1 MTEKTFKQWGFLT
14 FTQYTPLNSFAYWQ
28 LTVEERDIS
37 HNLMIF
43 HFFLL
48 SFEWVISDLEVV
60 VRRQFCL
67 SRYNVN
73 MDIGIYEALGVEGE
87 RMSLKWYCE
96 ERKYVAVSFITHI

>member
-1 MTEKTFKQWGFLT
+1 M
-14 FTQYTPLNSFAYWQ
+14 
-28 LTVEERDIS
+28 EERDIS

-67 SRYNVN
+67 SRYYVN

-87 RMSLKWYCE
+87 RITGIS
-96 ERKYVAVSFITHI
+96 VFIITILLCHRRIYSIV